1 MISALSRWCNMS
13 PFPCWEILKIRR
25 IQRKMLKQTAFSF
38 SLILVGVLTCN
49 ASFAPAAK
57 AQGGPQK
64 IGYVDKKRV
73 YEKYPRL
80 QKAATDIK
88 DDEEKL
94 HKLIE
99 KNNKEFQAAQK
110 AKKPQPELQAM
121 HKKLQSQIDEEFKKF
136 QDKAMG
142 MEKDLEKEL
151 DDAIKAEAKTKN
163 CDTVLDKSVVMFGG
177 TDITDGVVQRL
188 GSNATATK

>member
-1 MISALSRWCNMS
+1 MLKHTALS
-13 PFPCWEILKIRR
+13 I
-25 IQRKMLKQTAFSF
+25 
-38 SLILVGVLTCN
+38 SLVIAGVLTCN
-49 ASFAPAAK
+49 AAFAQPAK

-110 AKKPQPELQAM
+110 AKKPQAELTSM
-121 HKKLQSQIDEEFKKF
+121 HKKLQAQIDEEFKKF

-151 DDAIKAEAKTKN
+151 DDAIKVEAKAKN

-188 GSNATATK
+188 GSSGVVTK

>member
-1 MISALSRWCNMS
+1 
-13 PFPCWEILKIRR
+13 
-25 IQRKMLKQTAFSF
+25 MLKHTALSF
-38 SLILVGVLTCN
+38 SLILVGVLTSN
-49 ASFAPAAK
+49 VSLAQAAN

-88 DDEEKL
+88 TDEEEL

-110 AKKPQPELQAM
+110 AKKPQPELQTM
-121 HKKLQSQIDEEFKKF
+121 HKKLQTQIDAEFKKF

-188 GSNATATK
+188 GSGTTATK